1 MAVSASNERRAMRPG
16 ARRVCLGALGLL
28 LLLGT
33 GGCKGREQAPP
44 SPPPQQEP
52 ISLGAEDVVRL
63 APQVLQSGPTLS
75 GTLQPRRVATV
86 RAEVAGTVLEMRV
99 EQGQPVKE
107 GQLLARIE
115 DTTQKDQL
123 AAAQSAERVAES
135 GLKVARAEEERMR
148 KLSQAG
154 VITQRDFEQAELA
167 RRQVQA
173 QVSEAETRR
182 ALAQEQLGHTRVTAP
197 FKGVVSERNASA
209 GDIVQPGAPL
219 YTVVDPTSLRLE
231 ASVPAVQLESLSTGT
246 EVDFTVSGY
255 GDQRFVGRIE
265 RINPTVDPATGQVRL
280 YVTLPNLEQTLL
292 AGLFAQGR
300 VAAEQ
305 REALAV
311 PLSAVDVSAEPP
323 TVMRLRDNKV
333 ERVPVTLGLRDE
345 VAGLV
350 ELRSGVAQGDILLRG
365 SARELSEGTP
375 VTLRAQPVQDT
386 GQPGVG
392 GGGEPEEGGGPSMP
406 EYR

>member
-1 MAVSASNERRAMRPG
+1 VR
-16 ARRVCLGALGLL
+16 LGALYGLL
-28 LLLGT
+28 LVLGA
-33 GGCKGREQAPP
+33 GELVGCKGREQAPA
-44 SPPPQQEP
+44 PPPQPEP

-63 APQVLQSGPTLS
+63 EPRVLQSGPTLS
-75 GTLQPRRVATV
+75 GTLQPRRVASV
-86 RAEVAGTVLEMRV
+86 RAEVPGTVLEMRA
-99 EQGQPVKE
+99 EQGQPVRE

-123 AAAQSAERVAES
+123 LAAQSAERVAES
-135 GLKVARAEEERMR
+135 ALKVARAEEERMR

-154 VITQRDFEQAELA
+154 VITKRDFEQAELA

-173 QVSEAETRR
+173 QLSEAEARR
-182 ALAQEQLGHTRVTAP
+182 ALAQEQLGRTRITAP

-231 ASVPAVQLESLSTGT
+231 ASLPAVQLESLSTGT

-255 GDQRFVGRIE
+255 GERTFAGRIE
-265 RINPTVDPATGQVRL
+265 RINPTVDPATGQVRI
-280 YVTLPNLEQTLL
+280 YVTLPNLEQSLL
-292 AGLFAQGR
+292 SGLFAQGR
-300 VAAEQ
+300 VASEE
-305 REALAV
+305 REVLAA

-323 TVMRLRDNKV
+323 TVMRVRDNTV
-333 ERVPVTLGLRDE
+333 ERVPVTLGMRDE

-350 ELRSGVAQGDILLRG
+350 ELREGVNPGDVLLRG

-375 VTLRAQPVQDT
+375 VTLRAQPAPARE
-386 GQPGVG
+386 QPGVG
-392 GGGEPEEGGGPSMP
+392 GGGSPEDGPSAP

>member
-1 MAVSASNERRAMRPG
+1 M
-16 ARRVCLGALGLL
+16 
-28 LLLGT
+28 GT

-44 SPPPQQEP
+44 SSPTQQEP
-52 ISLGAEDVVRL
+52 ISLGAEDVVRVG
-63 APQVLQSGPTLS
+63 PQVLQSGPTLS
-75 GTLQPRRVATV
+75 GTLQPRRAATM
-86 RAEVAGTVLEMRV
+86 RAEVPGTVLEMRV

-123 AAAQSAERVAES
+123 AAARSAERVATS
-135 GLKVARAEEERMR
+135 ALKVARAEEERMR
-148 KLSQAG
+148 KLSKAG
-154 VITQRDFEQAELA
+154 VITARDFEQAELA
-167 RRQVQA
+167 RRQAQA
-173 QVSEAETRR
+173 QVSEARTRR
-182 ALAQEQLGHTRVTAP
+182 MLAQDQLGRTRITAP
-197 FKGVVSERNASA
+197 FKGVVSERNVSA
-209 GDIVQPGAPL
+209 GDIVQPGSPL

-231 ASVPAVQLESLSTGT
+231 ASIPAVQLESLSTGT

-255 GDQRFVGRIE
+255 GDREFVGRIE

-280 YVTLPNLEQTLL
+280 YVTLPNLEQALL
-292 AGLFAQGR
+292 VGLFAQGR
-300 VAAEQ
+300 VASEE
-305 REALAV
+305 REVLAV

-350 ELRSGVAQGDILLRG
+350 ELRSGVSPDDVLLRG

-375 VTLRAQPVQDT
+375 VTLRPQPASGT
-386 GQPGVG
+386 EQPGVG
-392 GGGEPEEGGGPSMP
+392 GGGSPEEGGGPSAP